1 MAINEKATVEVQVN
15 GEQAKQELRS
25 LESYATSLK
34 GRLAE
39 AYKAGDTKQIKKLE
53 SELRKTNTELKTMRT
68 NAKNIDVAMNNI
80 GLATPKELRQLLRDI
95 NSKLNSG
102 NIKRGSA
109 EWKKYQ
115 AQLKLVNTE
124 IRKVNAEVRETQGWL
139 TRFNN
144 GFSKWGAL
152 AGSAVAAITG
162 VSFALSKLRNN
173 RDDKEE
179 SADNLKALTGLDDD
193 SIKWL
198 TKQAEILST
207 AMDKTGLRVTQ
218 SSKDI
223 LEAYMLVGSA
233 KPELLKDKNAL
244 NSVTIEAMRLA
255 SAAKMNLKEAV
266 DAVTISLNQ
275 YGDGADQAAKVTNVL
290 AAGSKYG
297 AANVVSQASAIVK
310 AGVSAA
316 GANVPLEQL
325 VGTIEMLGEKGI
337 KDEIAGTGLKKF
349 FLVLQTG
356 AKDTNPA
363 VVGLNKVLE
372 NLQKKNLSAGALK
385 KMFGEEGYNVAKVLI
400 DNTAKVKEYTKAV
413 TGTGVAIEQAAIN
426 SDNSKAKRAQYINQI
441 REAGIILMDKLN
453 PSLSA
458 LTGWTTKL
466 IRMTPE
472 LIDWIKEYGRVV
484 AYAVIVV
491 GSYIAA
497 EKLHAF
503 WIKKVKTETGQYI
516 VVEQLKQF
524 WDKAVTASTWLYI
537 AATSALTGKLAQ
549 ARLAMQAFF
558 LVIKGFPLAWVVSAV
573 VAVSGAIY
581 LLATRTWKA
590 KTVTEEFFSSIAEER
605 NELNKIYGQLLKT
618 NEKTAERTR
627 LINEFN
633 NHFGKYLTNLL
644 NEKSTVDDIKKAYK
658 EATTAMNDHYARELL
673 ASKESEI
680 VKKNIDEQS
689 KALQSSLDTA
699 VNATK
704 EQKARLSQLVN
715 DVTNQV
721 LTDNPDY
728 GIGNVKQKIYEQI
741 NKDFGS
747 GAAYD
752 LFGGSQGWEKFS
764 EQINPFI
771 KGAEKTIQKVNK
783 LKEELSPFM
792 KELSGVSPESSDNE
806 AKKLAEEKRYEAE
819 LKKLKERYLKSNKM
833 SQEEYANESD
843 QLELKHLNNQLAI
856 AGLEPEERKRIADK
870 ILEIEIRAKS
880 QMGHILNKAKQLAEE
895 KRYEAELKQLKEQ
908 YLKSDKMSR
917 EEYANEAEK
926 LELKHLNNQL
936 AIAGLEPKERKKIE
950 DKILEIK
957 IRTKNKLGQILSELD
972 KSATDARQKE
982 LDDLK
987 QKEASELAVFKQAR
1001 DENLL
1006 SEEDYQKKIAEV
1018 KKRYADKA
1026 DKLKDKTTKAEKR
1039 EIEEEYKQKVADI
1052 IRNAYDSK
1060 ASPVDFKNYFSSL
1073 LSGVDELESVLSN
1086 ISPDSASYD
1095 SIANYV
1101 KELKD
1106 YIKKEFDDIVDFLEN
1121 DISVEIG
1128 NALGDA
1134 FTGNYESMRDSLK
1147 SVLQMVLD
1155 YLEKMMMAS
1164 IAAVTLQSFI
1174 TNPLAALA
1182 SLGKIMA
1189 IKAAFAVAKTSIGN
1203 FYTGGFTGPGQW
1215 DEPRGMVHSNEFVAN
1230 RFAVSNPSL
1239 MPVLKLIDTAQKNN
1253 TVGSLTSRD
1262 VSNALHGGSTG
1273 VKAEKTN
1280 IDVVQA
1286 VDPETKALIA
1296 ECTQVMQTVKK
1307 RFDQPIVAE
1316 SYVTGKRGVNK
1327 ALDEYSRLI
1336 KNVQR

>member
-109 EWKKYQ
+109 EWNKYQ
-115 AQLKLVNTE
+115 AQLKLVNAE

-316 GANVPLEQL
+316 AANVPLEQL

-363 VVGLNKVLE
+363 VVGLNKALE
-372 NLQKKNLSAGALK
+372 NLQKKKLSAGALK

-413 TGTGVAIEQAAIN
+413 TGTSVAIEQAAIN

-441 REAGIILMDKLN
+441 REAGIVLMDKLN
-453 PSLSA
+453 PSLSV

-466 IRMTPE
+466 IKIAPE
-472 LIDWIKEYGRVV
+472 LIDWLKEYGSTVV
-484 AYAVIVV
+484 WCSSIILAYTARMKILAAAHAVVNTAVRLSTILTGAYRFASVALNDALAGDVKSLARFARQIASTNVMTKAVAASTMLFRAVIELLTFRLKGAAIAMKGFWAVLNLNPLGV
-491 GSYIAA
+491 ILSLVTAAIAVSYKLNKSLREHYSLQSTLNNLNKKSAA
-497 EKLHAF
+497 LYDKEKE
-503 WIKKVKTETGQYI
+503 KVKELWDVIHDSNKSLSDRKEAITKLQEIMPDYRAQITKEGEVINETTKSLDAMNNALNLNI
-516 VVEQLKQF
+516 KLKTLRDEMF
-524 WDKAVTASTWLYI
+524 KRYMAIEELENSP
-537 AATSALTGKLAQ
+537 ALKDNSLMGAM
-549 ARLAMQAFF
+549 ARED
-558 LVIKGFPLAWVVSAV
+558 V
-573 VAVSGAIY
+573 
-581 LLATRTWKA
+581 RTK
-590 KTVTEEFFSSIAEER
+590 IAEEKKVL
-605 NELNKIYGQLLKT
+605 EGLKQ
-618 NEKTAERTR
+618 E
-627 LINEFN
+627 
-633 NHFGKYLTNLL
+633 
-644 NEKSTVDDIKKAYK
+644 YK
-658 EATTAMNDHYARELL
+658 ELYIEKIK
-673 ASKESEI
+673 ASSAGYVPKKEK
-680 VKKNIDEQS
+680 VKVS
-689 KALQSSLDTA
+689 K
-699 VNATK
+699 
-704 EQKARLSQLVN
+704 
-715 DVTNQV
+715 
-721 LTDNPDY
+721 
-728 GIGNVKQKIYEQI
+728 
-741 NKDFGS
+741 
-747 GAAYD
+747 
-752 LFGGSQGWEKFS
+752 GGSDS
-764 EQINPFI
+764 E
-771 KGAEKTIQKVNK
+771 
-783 LKEELSPFM
+783 
-792 KELSGVSPESSDNE
+792 
-806 AKKLAEEKRYEAE
+806 
-819 LKKLKERYLKSNKM
+819 
-833 SQEEYANESD
+833 
-843 QLELKHLNNQLAI
+843 
-856 AGLEPEERKRIADK
+856 
-870 ILEIEIRAKS
+870 
-880 QMGHILNKAKQLAEE
+880 AKQLAEE

-908 YLKSDKMSR
+908 YLKSDKMNQ
-917 EEYANEAEK
+917 EEYANETEK

-936 AIAGLEPKERKKIE
+936 AIAGLEPEERKKVE

-1026 DKLKDKTTKAEKR
+1026 DKLKDNTTKAEKR
-1039 EIEEEYKQKVADI
+1039 ELEEEYKQKVAEI

-1073 LSGVDELESVLSN
+1073 LSGVDELESALSN

-1095 SIANYV
+1095 NIANYV

-1128 NALGDA
+1128 NALGNA

-1215 DEPRGMVHSNEFVAN
+1215 DEPQGMVHSNEFVAN

-1262 VSNALHGGSTG
+1262 VSNVLHGSSTG

-1280 IDVVQA
+1280 IEVVQA
-1286 VDPETKALIA
+1286 ADPETKALIA

-1327 ALDEYSRLI
+1327 AQDEYSRLI